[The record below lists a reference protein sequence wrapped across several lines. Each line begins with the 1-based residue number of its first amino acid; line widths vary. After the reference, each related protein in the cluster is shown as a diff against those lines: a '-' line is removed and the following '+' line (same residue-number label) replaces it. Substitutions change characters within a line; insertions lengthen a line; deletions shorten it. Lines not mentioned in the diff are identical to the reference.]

1 MTPLSD
7 GTPAHMYGANKD
19 SVCRSHL
26 FCRRCYT
33 APKDGLFLYRPDGA
47 CNNVNSYLPVQF
59 TLQLLHSSKPPICTG
74 RPTEHCCVYMA
85 EQNYWHMVVCTAGP
99 LTTTVTTASPT
110 TTTSSELTSH
120 SADDTSSTYAEKGV
134 TVIYIASYDKF
145 V

>member
-1 MTPLSD
+1 MGVPCCRKRGSTHNICKQHDVTHFRIALYGQLIHGRRYRWLISYMTPLSD

-85 EQNYWHMVVCTAGP
+85 EQNY
-99 LTTTVTTASPT
+99 
-110 TTTSSELTSH
+110 
-120 SADDTSSTYAEKGV
+120 
-134 TVIYIASYDKF
+134 
-145 V
+145 

>member
-1 MTPLSD
+1 
-7 GTPAHMYGANKD
+7 
-19 SVCRSHL
+19 
-26 FCRRCYT
+26 
-33 APKDGLFLYRPDGA
+33 
-47 CNNVNSYLPVQF
+47 
-59 TLQLLHSSKPPICTG
+59 
-74 RPTEHCCVYMA
+74 
-85 EQNYWHMVVCTAGP
+85 MVVCTAGP